1 MSGPSVAR
9 DGVRGRPS
17 PAAPEATGNGSDNGL
32 ALPRTAGL
40 VTVPQKIGC
49 GNSAVYA
56 AHVRVQDPAWSPANM
71 KRIEH
76 SFLPVTADHLWR
88 CDLAASEP
96 NILAPSSRE
105 FTHDETNRA
114 WWIGTPSATVELSLW
129 SADFLIGRF
138 LLFLL
143 TLPILVPHA
152 DRIHPTMLFWVPPS
166 KQIRPQLCSLKHK
179 R

>member
-76 SFLPVTADHLWR
+76 SFLLVTADHLWR

-96 NILAPSSRE
+96 NILAPSMPRSRRSLSE
-105 FTHDETNRA
+105 GPERIDEIQKPASSHRA
-114 WWIGTPSATVELSLW
+114 SEPSPSGEIPSVSKHAGDSSGAGGSTESLS
-129 SADFLIGRF
+129 SVKGKLI
-138 LLFLL
+138 
-143 TLPILVPHA
+143 LPRV
-152 DRIHPTMLFWVPPS
+152 
-166 KQIRPQLCSLKHK
+166 
-179 R
+179 